1 MGLGVLDEDHD
12 LFERPYLKKDSTGYG
27 LEKTGMVELD
37 MPFRQSRWTLA
48 LPIGPHFRY

>member
-12 LFERPYLKKDSTGYG
+12 LFERPYLKKNSTGYG

-37 MPFRQSRWTLA
+37 ILFRQSRWTLA
-48 LPIGPHFRY
+48 LLIGPHFRY